1 MFTDI
6 YSEDYNDRQFLIK
19 GNTRPYKESI
29 KKLGGFWKPTVKA
42 WIFPNIEKESVE
54 AWIKKGEHIA
64 EVSQATT
71 PARSTYDRREVD
83 QISNAKLM
91 QKLEKIEKMLEK
103 LMSNSEEEDEFEYTS
118 CEEEEVVPVRLMGKR
133 R

>member
-42 WIFPNIEKESVE
+42 WIFPNIERDSVD

-64 EVSQATT
+64 QDNS
-71 PARSTYDRREVD
+71 PPRSTYTKRDVD
-83 QISNAKLM
+83 QISNAQLMRKLDT
-91 QKLEKIEKMLEK
+91 IEKMLEK
-103 LMSNSEEEDEFEYTS
+103 ILSGTEDDEIIYES
-118 CEEEEVVPVRLMGKR
+118 CEEEEVAPVRLMGKR